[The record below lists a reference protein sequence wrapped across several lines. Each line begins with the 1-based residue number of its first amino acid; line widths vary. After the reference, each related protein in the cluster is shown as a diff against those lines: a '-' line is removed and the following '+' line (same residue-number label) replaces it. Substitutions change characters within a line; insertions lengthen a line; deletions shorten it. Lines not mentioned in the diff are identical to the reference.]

1 VALQQKR
8 KHIVLLVLIVD
19 DSKCENFSGADI
31 HALVRESSVIAL
43 KRNFFASETFYS
55 VSEGNL
61 DKEFDQM
68 SVDSNETTKPIVVTM
83 NDFLDALK
91 KIKPSVSNRDRLKYD
106 RLNKKMGWI
115 EEEKGDQND
124 TENTPAP
131 VDI

>member
-1 VALQQKR
+1 
-8 KHIVLLVLIVD
+8 
-19 DSKCENFSGADI
+19 
-31 HALVRESSVIAL
+31 
-43 KRNFFASETFYS
+43 
-55 VSEGNL
+55 
-61 DKEFDQM
+61 M